1 MADIKG
7 LISQLQESE
16 NKFIITDSSTT
27 AERLRAKIIQR
38 KKSEDEC
45 LKLKQE
51 IMDFFATI
59 LLLKKKKFFGHI
71 LNLYGWNAQL

>member
-45 LKLKQE
+45 LK
-51 IMDFFATI
+51 
-59 LLLKKKKFFGHI
+59 
-71 LNLYGWNAQL
+71 

>member
-38 KKSEDEC
+38 KN
-45 LKLKQE
+45 QR
-51 IMDFFATI
+51 M
-59 LLLKKKKFFGHI
+59 
-71 LNLYGWNAQL
+71 NV